1 MKKKSSLK
9 LSKEFLTKLKKEQQT
24 MSVSRSSTY
33 TQEKSMEVLDKIQVD
48 LKVSD
53 RLEALAIIGALFHLG
68 GTARKCDGN
77 LSVDLFGRNTKLA
90 EIRRTLR
97 ECGVAK
103 SERKLARSFATEIR
117 NICLELKIP
126 GNLCSKIQKTYPEL
140 EIFSIEE
147 ATWLSD
153 FQLENPDCPAELRKL
168 IGNLFTTERN
178 SKQKNSS
185 SNAKKET
192 SAS

>member
-1 MKKKSSLK
+1 MNKDSSIK
-9 LSKEFLTKLKKEQQT
+9 LSKEFITKLKKEQKT

-33 TQEKSMEVLDKIQVD
+33 TQEKSTEVLDKIQTD
-48 LKVSD
+48 LKVKD
-53 RLEALAIIGALFHLG
+53 RLEALTIIAVLFHLG

-77 LSVDLFGRNTKLA
+77 LSVELFGRKTKLA
-90 EIRRTLR
+90 EIRRNLR

-117 NICLELKIP
+117 NICLELEIP
-126 GNLCSKIQKTYPEL
+126 GNLCSKIQKSDPDL

-153 FQLENPDCPAELRKL
+153 FQVENPDCPAELRKL
-168 IGNLFTTERN
+168 IGNLFS
-178 SKQKNSS
+178 SKTSS
-185 SNAKKET
+185 KPNNPSSKANAK
-192 SAS
+192 